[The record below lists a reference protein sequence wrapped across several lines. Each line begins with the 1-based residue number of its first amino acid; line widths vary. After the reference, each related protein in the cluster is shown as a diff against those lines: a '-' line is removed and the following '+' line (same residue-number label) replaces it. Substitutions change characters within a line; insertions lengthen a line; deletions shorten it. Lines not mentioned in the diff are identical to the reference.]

1 MTPTTPTS
9 LSGTIHTTTTTTRT
23 TDPDRGARRGTG
35 TEPRTSRTVR
45 RCLCGDDDDEDGDDE
60 DEDDDDDEQCWEAY
74 LGNVLGYM
82 LPKSQWVVYLFQL
95 FY

>member
-35 TEPRTSRTVR
+35 TGPRTSRTVR
-45 RCLCGDDDDEDGDDE
+45 RCLCGDDDDEDDVEDDDDE
-60 DEDDDDDEQCWEAY
+60 DEDDEQCREAY
-74 LGNVLGYM
+74 LGDVLGYM
-82 LPKSQWVVYLFQL
+82 LPKSLVYLFQL
-95 FY
+95 LY